1 MATAGQYYR
10 GYATYVLLSW
20 ASLLHQYCFFF
31 YLHKI
36 HIFSIDIIL
45 LCFWFCFTPET
56 GWEWGLQEKLGSVQ
70 GRIWTSVS
78 RWYHWVLAGQWKNSF
93 NNYAVHSAICL
104 TNRTGGLERQKRV
117 FAHDASENDSLKPTA
132 PTAASVCT
140 ALWKKDEPLDLL
152 TCIAHCFGSSTHS
165 CYSSHHPWLVARHTC
180 VPEGHV
186 LAALVYLAEGICFF
200 SSSFFTSSASY
211 GLDDHCRSLSTELF
225 YSIYSILFCSVLC
238 IPFSRRAYY
247 LCIYRHICSFLPP
260 RISSLPK

>member
-140 ALWKKDEPLDLL
+140 ALWKKRWALRPVNMHSTLL
-152 TCIAHCFGSSTHS
+152 WLLHSQLLQQSPSMTCCQAHMRAWRPRAGSPSLFGRRNLFLLFKFLHIFCILWTR
-165 CYSSHHPWLVARHTC
+165 W
-180 VPEGHV
+180 
-186 LAALVYLAEGICFF
+186 
-200 SSSFFTSSASY
+200 
-211 GLDDHCRSLSTELF
+211 SL
-225 YSIYSILFCSVLC
+225 
-238 IPFSRRAYY
+238 
-247 LCIYRHICSFLPP
+247 
-260 RISSLPK
+260 